1 MKSILF
7 FSESLDGGGAEGALE
22 RLIDNL
28 NPGKWRISVVS
39 ETDGE
44 MRIPFMKAHAKYH
57 PFIHKNFNNNPIK
70 ELINR
75 IILTGSVKL
84 PPSVVRRLYV
94 RGRQDV
100 EVASCEGY
108 ATKIISSST
117 NKKSVKIAYIH
128 TDFAHNHWS
137 LEAYK
142 DAAEEKSCYERLDHI
157 ICVSESI
164 REAFVN
170 TYGLREKTIVL
181 YNIFEDKKIKSMG
194 EEEPAVPVKSMNRPV
209 FVLAG
214 SFLKVKG
221 FDRFVRV
228 AARLRDD
235 GFGFSAIIMGM
246 GYERDELEKL
256 IAEKK
261 LENRISLYEY
271 QSNPYAI
278 IKNADAFV
286 CSSYSEGYS
295 TVITEAVI
303 LGKPVITTRCSGME
317 EIFGERECGIICEND
332 EDSLYAALKSVLE
345 DPNLLKKFAAESEI
359 RSADFKKEIRAAAI
373 NEFYENLEKK

>member
-1 MKSILF
+1 
-7 FSESLDGGGAEGALE
+7 
-22 RLIDNL
+22 
-28 NPGKWRISVVS
+28 
-39 ETDGE
+39 
-44 MRIPFMKAHAKYH
+44 
-57 PFIHKNFNNNPIK
+57 
-70 ELINR
+70 
-75 IILTGSVKL
+75 
-84 PPSVVRRLYV
+84 
-94 RGRQDV
+94 
-100 EVASCEGY
+100 
-108 ATKIISSST
+108 
-117 NKKSVKIAYIH
+117 
-128 TDFAHNHWS
+128 
-137 LEAYK
+137 
-142 DAAEEKSCYERLDHI
+142 
-157 ICVSESI
+157 
-164 REAFVN
+164 
-170 TYGLREKTIVL
+170 
-181 YNIFEDKKIKSMG
+181 MG

-261 LENRISLYEY
+261 LENCISLYEY

-317 EIFGERECGIICEND
+317 EIFGGRECGIICEND
-332 EDSLYAALKSVLE
+332 EDSMYAALRSVLE
-345 DPNLLKKFAAESEI
+345 DPQLLKKFAAESEI
-359 RSADFKKEIRAAAI
+359 RSGDFKKEIRAAAI
-373 NEFYENLEKK
+373 NDFYKNLEKK